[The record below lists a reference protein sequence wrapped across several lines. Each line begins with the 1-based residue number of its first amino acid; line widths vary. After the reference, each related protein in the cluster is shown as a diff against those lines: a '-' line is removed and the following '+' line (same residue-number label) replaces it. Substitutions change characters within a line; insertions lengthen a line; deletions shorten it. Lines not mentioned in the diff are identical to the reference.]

1 MRFKPVVQALWIAAV
16 LLPTRATAQVRGR
29 TASKTSASKIIEA
42 CIRAEGGPK
51 RLAQQRAIEFQGTV
65 TDAATKASGSFT
77 MILERPNRLYR
88 EVTIGGESRS
98 EAYNGKSAWRQDSN
112 GLGTLT
118 GDEGTILETEA
129 RFRNQRFV
137 DYKKDKER
145 VQLRGDETV
154 RGRPAHAVEVI
165 TATNVRRQVYFDA
178 SSHLILEEV
187 VPQGNDDSKPE
198 RISYDDYRS
207 VDGIPEPFHMEYQK
221 GAQDWMVTISRVSH
235 NPSVD
240 EGVFAF
246 PAAANRPLPDIADLL
261 KAVDANQKAI
271 ETLVGQYTCDKTE
284 ERFDLDSHG
293 VVKSKGVREYNV
305 FYLDGDEVDRLVKKD
320 GRALDAAEE
329 QKEND
334 HIQKVVNE
342 YEKKQARKAEQPH
355 DRVEVKRKSD
365 DVQISDFLRIDHF
378 TNPRRETFRGHE
390 VIVFDFEPDPSY
402 KPASMVESFLHDLT
416 GAVWIDEQARDVVRL
431 EAYLAG
437 NFKVGGG
444 LLASLKKGSAF
455 TFEQSKI
462 NEEVWLPSSLEA
474 HVNARLLLLK
484 GMEGNFIERYR
495 NYKKFRVES
504 MTKQG
509 TVKEN

>member
-1 MRFKPVVQALWIAAV
+1 M
-16 LLPTRATAQVRGR
+16 
-29 TASKTSASKIIEA
+29 
-42 CIRAEGGPK
+42 
-51 RLAQQRAIEFQGTV
+51 
-65 TDAATKASGSFT
+65 
-77 MILERPNRLYR
+77 
-88 EVTIGGESRS
+88 
-98 EAYNGKSAWRQDSN
+98 
-112 GLGTLT
+112 
-118 GDEGTILETEA
+118 
-129 RFRNQRFV
+129 
-137 DYKKDKER
+137 
-145 VQLRGDETV
+145 RGDETV

-165 TATNVRRQVYFDA
+165 TATNVRRQVYFDT
-178 SSHLILEEV
+178 SSHVILEEV

-198 RISYDDYRS
+198 RIFYDDYRP
-207 VDGIPEPFHMEYQK
+207 VDGVPEPLRIEYQK
-221 GAQDWMVTISRVSH
+221 GDLDWRVTISRVAH

-240 EGVFAF
+240 EGIFAF

-271 ETLVGQYTCDKTE
+271 EKLVGQYTCDKTE

-293 VVKSKGVREYNV
+293 AVKSKGVREYNV
-305 FYLDGDEVDRLVKKD
+305 FYLEGDEVDRLVKKD

-342 YEKKQARKAEQPH
+342 YEKKQARKAEQAH

-365 DVQISDFLRIDHF
+365 DVQVSDFLRIDHF
-378 TNPRRETFRGHE
+378 TNPRHETFRGHE

-402 KPASMVESFLHDLT
+402 KPASMVESLLHDLT

-437 NFKVGGG
+437 NFKVGGW

-455 TFEQSKI
+455 AFEQSKI

-484 GMEGNFIERYR
+484 GMEGNFIERYS

-504 MTKQG
+504 VTKSG